1 MIASNLS
8 NTSETQK
15 EIRKA
20 FETPEK
26 KALIAAIEERR
37 KKAWLYAGIGS
48 AAIFLIVLL
57 VAGLLVED
65 GLGWLL
71 GSVVGVILGGSVLA
85 VSLGSFRAN
94 TARQVNAHILPELVR
109 IVLGQDV
116 VYEPDAG
123 FSRSFLDTIGAFPVN
138 ILNQSER
145 LHGTYE
151 GVPFMCADVKSFHY
165 ETHSNGRSTYTTVVT
180 DFLGTV
186 FIFRFNKPSKAIL
199 RIVEKGFP
207 GSLLMSG
214 KSTKI
219 ETESIDFN
227 SRFKTY
233 ANDEHQALYVM
244 TPQNIMAFLDAQSL
258 VKGKELYIID
268 NDKLIV
274 VCSGG
279 TVSLDASFSGR
290 FDDRDIMKMAD
301 QLVPLKGFVKTLRLD
316 NTYWDDIA
324 KLQSFTAESLLKKYG
339 GPGKNGNR
347 NMFTGRNGR
356 LGGLIGNS
364 WDSDD

>member
-8 NTSETQK
+8 NTPETQD

-20 FETPEK
+20 FETSEK
-26 KALIAAIEERR
+26 KALIAAIEESR
-37 KKAWLYAGIGS
+37 KKTWLYAGIGS
-48 AAIFLIVLL
+48 GIVFFTVLL
-57 VAGLLVED
+57 VAGLLVKS
-65 GLGWLL
+65 GFGWLL
-71 GSVVGVILGGSVLA
+71 GAVAGAITGGTILA
-85 VSLGSFRAN
+85 VSLGSFRVN
-94 TARQVNAHILPELVR
+94 TKRRINAHILPELVR
-109 IVLGQDV
+109 IVLGKDA
-116 VYEPDAG
+116 VYEPGAG
-123 FSRSFLDTIGAFPVN
+123 FSRPFLNTIRAFPVN
-138 ILNQSER
+138 ILDQTDR
-145 LHGTYE
+145 IHGTYE

-165 ETHSNGRSTYTTVVT
+165 ETHSTGKSTYTTVVT

-186 FIFRFNKPSKAIL
+186 FVFRFNKPSKAIL

-207 GSLLMSG
+207 SSLFMSG

-227 SRFKTY
+227 NRFKTY

-274 VCSGG
+274 VCSGA
-279 TVSLDASFSGR
+279 TVSLGANFSGR

-339 GPGKNGNR
+339 GPGKDGNR
-347 NMFTGRNGR
+347 NMFTGRNGQF
-356 LGGLIGNS
+356 GGLIRDL